1 MHRERK
7 KLSSEQVN
15 ELQFAQDQSADAASA
30 LRFQAVRL
38 YGTGYAVETII
49 PICRCSR
56 PSLMEWNRKYHQG
69 GIAALLDQRQG
80 GNRALLSNEAIEALQ
95 GKLHQYQP
103 QQLFAPGEYAGDGRF
118 WTIATL
124 SQLVER
130 DYGVRYKR
138 ASSYRLLFDKCEFS
152 YQRTSQ
158 HYLSRSEQRV
168 MGFEEALEKNS
179 STRRK
184 RCPRP

>member
-1 MHRERK
+1 MHRQRK

-15 ELQFAQDQSADAASA
+15 ELQVAQDQIPDAASTM
-30 LRFQAVRL
+30 RFQAVRL
-38 YGTGYAVETII
+38 YGTGYTVEMIMT
-49 PICRCSR
+49 ICRCSR

-95 GKLHQYQP
+95 RTLHQYQP
-103 QQLFAPGEYAGDGRF
+103 QQLFAPDEYAGDGRF

-130 DYGVRYKR
+130 EYGVRYKR
-138 ASSYRLLFDKCEFS
+138 VSSYRVLFDKCDFS
-152 YQRTSQ
+152 YQRTSH
-158 HYLSRSEQRV
+158 HYWSRSEQRV
-168 MGFEEALEKNS
+168 MAFEEALEKNS
-179 STRRK
+179 STRHNR
-184 RCPRP
+184 RQRP

>member
-1 MHRERK
+1 MHRQRK
-7 KLSSEQVN
+7 RLSIEQVN
-15 ELQFAQDQSADAASA
+15 ELQIAQDQSLDGASTM
-30 LRFQAVRL
+30 RFQAVRL
-38 YGTGYAVETII
+38 YGSGYAVETIQA
-49 PICRCSR
+49 ICRCSR

-80 GNRALLSNEAIEALQ
+80 GNRALLSPEALEGLQ
-95 GKLHQYQP
+95 RTLHQYQP
-103 QQLFAPGEYAGDGRF
+103 NQLFAPGAYAGDGRF
-118 WTIATL
+118 WTIASL

-130 DYGVRYKR
+130 EYGVRYKR
-138 ASSYRLLFDKCEFS
+138 ASSYRVLFDKCDFS

-168 MGFEEALEKNS
+168 MAFEEALEKNS

-184 RCPRP
+184 RRQRP